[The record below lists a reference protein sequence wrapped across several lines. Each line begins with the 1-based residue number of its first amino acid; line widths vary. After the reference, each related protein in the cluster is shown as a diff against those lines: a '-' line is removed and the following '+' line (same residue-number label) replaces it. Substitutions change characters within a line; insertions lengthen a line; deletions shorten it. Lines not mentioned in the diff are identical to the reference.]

1 MLNKLAIGT
10 AQFGLDYGISNSQGK
25 SPQSE
30 INSILDIAA
39 SRNIKTLD
47 TAIAYGHSELSI
59 GSAPVVHKGEFQ
71 IITKIANTSKQPI
84 TYLNES
90 LKKLNVDSVY
100 GLLAHDFELVF
111 ENPDYYNKMLL
122 LKQNGKVSK
131 IGVSVYTPTQLE
143 YLIDNNIEFDI
154 LQFPYSILDQR
165 FTPYFNELSKLKVET
180 HIRSVFLQG
189 LLFMNDKEIQPFFN
203 EVLPALSKIRE
214 IAESIKVPI
223 SALALNFALLNQGI
237 EKVIV
242 GCNNNVQLNENLATL
257 EYIPQVKKVYSQLSA
272 LGIEDEN
279 ILLPYNWK
287 L

>member
-84 TYLNES
+84 TYLDES

-214 IAESIKVPI
+214 IAKSIKVPI

-257 EYIPQVKKVYSQLSA
+257 EYIPQVKKVYSQLAA

>member
-10 AQFGLDYGISNSQGK
+10 AQFGLDYGISNSGGK
-25 SPQSE
+25 SAQKE
-30 INSILDIAA
+30 INAMLDIAA
-39 SRNIKTLD
+39 SKNVKTLD
-47 TAIAYGHSELSI
+47 TAIAYGNSELSI
-59 GSAPVVHKGEFQ
+59 GSSPIVHKDAFQ
-71 IITKIANTSKQPI
+71 ITTKIANTSKEPI
-84 TYLNES
+84 TYLDES
-90 LKKLNVDSVY
+90 LKKLNVDSIY
-100 GLLAHDFELVF
+100 GLLAHNFELVF

-131 IGVSVYTPTQLE
+131 IGISVYTPAHLE

-165 FTPYFNELSKLKVET
+165 FTPYFVELGKLKVET

-189 LLFMNDKEIQPFFN
+189 LLFMNDQEIQPFFN
-203 EVLPALSKIRE
+203 GVLPVLCKIRE
-214 IAESIKVPI
+214 ISKSIKVPI
-223 SALALNFALLNQGI
+223 SALALNFALMNKGI

-257 EYIPQVKKVYSQLSA
+257 EYMPKVKKVYSQLA
-272 LGIEDEN
+272 VLGIEDEN

-287 L
+287 I

>member
-214 IAESIKVPI
+214 IAKSIKVPI

>member
-10 AQFGLDYGISNSQGK
+10 AQFGLDYGISNSDGK
-25 SPQSE
+25 STQSE
-30 INSILDIAA
+30 INSMLDIAA

-59 GSAPVVHKGEFQ
+59 GSAPAFHKGEFQ

-214 IAESIKVPI
+214 IAKSIKVPI

-257 EYIPQVKKVYSQLSA
+257 EYIPQVKKVYSQLAA
-272 LGIEDEN
+272 LGIADEN